1 MARYTKALC
10 RLCRREGMKLFLKGQ
25 RCLTEKCACS
35 TSRRPYIPGMHH
47 NSPRRK
53 LSEYG
58 KQLREKQK
66 AKRIYGIFERQFRRY
81 FSIANRLPGETG
93 ENLLRLLATRL
104 DNVVYEGGFALSRRQ
119 ARLFV
124 THGKVLVNGKRINI
138 PSYQVKPGQRIS
150 LSESISNNENVLKA
164 ISEAQKK
171 KTTPSWFE
179 VNYDKKE
186 ILIKNQPTRTDI
198 SVPIQEQLIVE
209 LYSK

>member
-1 MARYTKALC
+1 
-10 RLCRREGMKLFLKGQ
+10 MKLFLKGD
-25 RCLTEKCACS
+25 RCTTEKCAF
-35 TSRRPYIPGMHH
+35 SRRPYIPGMHH
-47 NSPRRK
+47 DSPRRK

-93 ENLLRLLATRL
+93 ENLLRLLEMRL
-104 DNVVYEGGFALSRRQ
+104 DNIVYEGGFAQSRRQ

-124 THGKVLVNGKRINI
+124 SHGKVMVNGKRISI
-138 PSYQVKPGQRIS
+138 PSYQIKPGQKIS
-150 LSESISNNENVLKA
+150 LSESILKNENVEKTIA
-164 ISEAQKK
+164 ESQKRR
-171 KTTPSWFE
+171 TTPSWMDVNFE
-179 VNYDKKE
+179 RKE
-186 ILIKNQPTRTDI
+186 ILIKNQPVRTDI

>member
-10 RLCRREGMKLFLKGQ
+10 RLCRREGMKLFLKGE
-25 RCLTEKCACS
+25 RCTTEKCAF
-35 TSRRPYIPGMHH
+35 SRRPYIPGMHH
-47 NSPRRK
+47 DSPRKK

-104 DNVVYEGGFALSRRQ
+104 DNVVYEGGFALSRRH
-119 ARLFV
+119 ARMLV
-124 THGKVLVNGKRINI
+124 SHGKVLVNGKRINI
-138 PSYQVKPGQRIS
+138 PSYNVKPGEKIN
-150 LSESISNNENVLKA
+150 LSESILNNENVIKA

-171 KTTPSWFE
+171 KTTPSWME
-179 VNYDKKE
+179 VNFEKKE

-198 SVPIQEQLIVE
+198 TVPIQEQLIVE

>member
-1 MARYTKALC
+1 
-10 RLCRREGMKLFLKGQ
+10 MKLFLKGD
-25 RCLTEKCACS
+25 RCITEKCAF
-35 TSRRPYIPGMHH
+35 SRRPYIPGMHH
-47 NSPRRK
+47 DSQRKK

-104 DNVVYEGGFALSRRQ
+104 DNVVYEGGFALSRRH
-119 ARLFV
+119 ARTLV
-124 THGKVLVNGKRINI
+124 SHGKVLVNGKRINI
-138 PSYQVKPGQRIS
+138 PSYNVKPGEKIN
-150 LSESISNNENVLKA
+150 LSDSILNNDNVTKA

-171 KTTPSWFE
+171 RTTPSWME
-179 VNYDKKE
+179 VNFEKRE
-186 ILIKNQPTRTDI
+186 ILIKNQPVRTDI

>member
-10 RLCRREGMKLFLKGQ
+10 RLCRREGMKLFLKGD
-25 RCLTEKCACS
+25 RCTTEKCAF
-35 TSRRPYIPGMHH
+35 SRRPYIPGMHH
-47 NSPRRK
+47 DSPRRK

-58 KQLREKQK
+58 RQLREKQK

-93 ENLLRLLATRL
+93 ENLLRLLETRL
-104 DNVVYEGGFALSRRQ
+104 DNVIYESGFALSRRQ

-124 THGKVLVNGKRINI
+124 SHGKVLVNGKRVNI
-138 PSYQVKPGQRIS
+138 SSYNVKSGERIS
-150 LSESISNNENVLKA
+150 LSESIINNDNITKA
-164 ISEAQKK
+164 IAEAQKK
-171 KTTPSWFE
+171 KTTPSWME
-179 VNYDKKE
+179 VNFDKRE
-186 ILIKNQPTRTDI
+186 IVIKNQPARTDI

>member
-1 MARYTKALC
+1 
-10 RLCRREGMKLFLKGQ
+10 MKLFLKGD
-25 RCLTEKCACS
+25 RCTTEKCAF
-35 TSRRPYIPGMHH
+35 SRRPYIPGMHH
-47 NSPRRK
+47 DSPRRK

-93 ENLLRLLATRL
+93 ENLLRLLEMRL
-104 DNVVYEGGFALSRRQ
+104 DNIVYESGFAQSRRQ

-124 THGKVLVNGKRINI
+124 SHGKVMVNGKRINI
-138 PSYQVKPGQRIS
+138 SSYQVKPGQKIS
-150 LSESISNNENVLKA
+150 LSESILNNENVAKT
-164 ISEAQKK
+164 ITEAQKRR
-171 KTTPSWFE
+171 TTPSWMDVNFE
-179 VNYDKKE
+179 KKE
-186 ILIKNQPTRTDI
+186 ILIKNQPVRTDI